1 MSRFPKIVRWLLA
14 VTAATIASLA
24 IRQYTGLD
32 LGVGFGCACGLYFV
46 NLWPEK
52 CGYVRKDKCTLP

>member
-1 MSRFPKIVRWLLA
+1 MNQIPKPVRWLIA

-24 IRQYTGLD
+24 IRLYTGLD

-52 CGYVRKDKCTLP
+52 CGYARTDKCTPP